1 MNVRLRLWPW
11 HERFR
16 NHFWEYRRLGMTR
29 WDSLRAA
36 WLLTWTILFLVL
48 APPAFSQAPSGP
60 STGTG
65 YPAGAVAV
73 QASTTGTTAATTA
86 TLAAGV
92 GDTTYLCGF
101 DIGSTATA
109 AAAGNATV
117 TGLSGGTLNFEM
129 GTGTSPAVVHTTQ
142 NFNPCLPGAAQDA
155 TVAVVSAAPGAGG
168 VISVTAWGYQKR
180 EP

>member
-1 MNVRLRLWPW
+1 MKIWG
-11 HERFR
+11 E
-16 NHFWEYRRLGMTR
+16 
-29 WDSLRAA
+29 
-36 WLLTWTILFLVL
+36 LVGVLITAIVLPAVVLVAL
-48 APPAFSQAPSGP
+48 AQNPAGP

-65 YPAGAVAV
+65 YPTGSIAV

-86 TLAAGV
+86 TLPAGQ
-92 GDTTYLCGF
+92 GETTYLCGF

-117 TGLSGGTLNFEM
+117 TGLIGGTLNFEM
-129 GTGTSPAVVHTTQ
+129 GTGASPAVVRLTE
-142 NFNPCLPGAAQDA
+142 NFNPCLPGSAQNTA
-155 TVAVVSAAPGAGG
+155 VAVISAAPGTAG